1 MHSRM
6 AKTGLKLPDS
16 EGWQLAEI
24 EAGIAELD
32 SGQGVNHDKVSKWLK
47 SWGKPGESRA
57 PRQRARR
64 DG

>member
-1 MHSRM
+1 M
-6 AKTGLKLPDS
+6 AKTNSKLPNTDA
-16 EGWQLAEI
+16 WQLAEI

-32 SGQGVNHDKVSKWLK
+32 SGQGVSHDKVSKWLK

-64 DG
+64 DA